1 MHDSRADEETRNIEG
16 RQSGSNVLGT
26 RPLDRS
32 IIDYVISSTRLYGKR
47 GSASARGI
55 HPCARRTTLTRN
67 IRALRAGTRAAIG
80 HSPPRAPHASRAP
93 RLLSYARTRARTHTR
108 VRMHTDGGPWVRA
121 RARALA
127 VAGATRILDACTYL
141 LARRQDSTYN
151 GIAGS
156 FSGGAHTHAR
166 IPREPRIAIVCRSA
180 AQVARRYL
188 PEEVNLGDARRDV
201 INRRFDLCA
210 C

>member
-1 MHDSRADEETRNIEG
+1 MHDSRADEETRDIG
-16 RQSGSNVLGT
+16 RQSGSSVPGT

-32 IIDYVISSTRLYGKR
+32 IIDYRHFVDTIVRKAWKR
-47 GSASARGI
+47 ERARDTSVRKANNIDAQYSRSASRDESGHRSLTAACTARV
-55 HPCARRTTLTRN
+55 ARAASPL
-67 IRALRAGTRAAIG
+67 IRAN
-80 HSPPRAPHASRAP
+80 SRA
-93 RLLSYARTRARTHTR
+93 RARARARTQ
-108 VRMHTDGGPWVRA
+108 MADPEC
-121 RARALA
+121 ARALA

-156 FSGGAHTHAR
+156 FSGGAHTHAG

-188 PEEVNLGDARRDV
+188 PEEVNRR
-201 INRRFDLCA
+201 CPT
-210 C
+210 